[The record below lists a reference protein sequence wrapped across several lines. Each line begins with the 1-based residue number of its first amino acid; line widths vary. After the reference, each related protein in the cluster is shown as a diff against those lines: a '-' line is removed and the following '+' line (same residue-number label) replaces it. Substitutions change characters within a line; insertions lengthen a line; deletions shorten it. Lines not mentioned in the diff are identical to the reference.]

1 MIKFKQKIYFLPA
14 LGAIANGVMI
24 GGTAL
29 SLKQGADQSREMKE
43 QAEAQEEQNEEITAA
58 LNRIAKQA
66 EKNPQAAAQ
75 AAEVMKQKQYA
86 NIGSV
91 LKNVGGFV
99 KDLGKV
105 AWKEKRRN
113 AVIGGVLGG
122 ASLAGG
128 SYLAD
133 RYVQNDMKKSGIPL
147 PTPSQPQN
155 QSINNSQKQ
164 FTFLGTVGKTAVNV
178 CKQVKNAASKNKSL
192 MLTMSAMGAVPV
204 LAGYSANKKQMQDQ
218 IANTNTNPSMTTDQ
232 RSYSMLGSALKSG
245 VNYMKNSKLGKGAV
259 NFASA
264 MKNHPGESVLG
275 WISNNIAFMGGRKG
289 AHNLG
294 VDLANQ
300 GVKSGNP
307 ISKKVGDFI
316 QTHPKTTMLGL
327 IPIGLGVTSQT
338 WGAGE
343 NLTKSALK
351 KVDNNGYSYQD
362 SQNQIVQ

>member
-43 QAEAQEEQNEEITAA
+43 QAEAQEEQNKEITAA

-113 AVIGGVLGG
+113 AVIGGVLAG

-133 RYVQNDMKKSGIPL
+133 RYIQNDMKKSGIPL
-147 PTPSQPQN
+147 STPNQPQN
-155 QSINNSQKQ
+155 QSINTSQKQ
-164 FTFLGTVGKTAVNV
+164 FTFLGTVGKTVINAG
-178 CKQVKNAASKNKSL
+178 KQIKTAANKNKSL
-192 MLTMSAMGAVPV
+192 MLTMSAIGAVPV
-204 LAGYSANKKQMQDQ
+204 LAGYSANKKRMQDQ

-245 VNYMKNSKLGKGAV
+245 VNYMKNSKLGNGAV

-289 AHNLG
+289 VHKFG

-300 GVKSGNP
+300 GVKSGNE

-316 QTHPKTTMLGL
+316 QTHPKTALAAS
-327 IPIGLGVTSQT
+327 IPIGLGVTAGT
-338 WGAGE
+338 WDQGE
-343 NLTKSALK
+343 KLTKKALK
-351 KVDNNGYSYQD
+351 SMDNKGYMYQE
-362 SQNQIVQ
+362 SQNQEVQ